1 MSTFVNKLKSWVAG
15 DHFEDDLYEY
25 EDEAMDYAEPAAHDA
40 SNQVVATPRNE
51 RRNLKVVDHPS
62 SNAMAQ
68 VVVVE
73 PKTFDEAL
81 DIIHHLK
88 SRKAV
93 ILNLQLLDTAQSQRV
108 VDFLSGATHAIEG
121 HQQRIGEGVF
131 IFTPH
136 NVMIASNPSTG
147 KEGLSLSEAYWNTPR

>member
-25 EDEAMDYAEPAAHDA
+25 EDEAMDYAEPSAHEPT
-40 SNQVVATPRNE
+40 NQVVASPRNE

-62 SNAMAQ
+62 STMAQ

-93 ILNLQLLDTAQSQRV
+93 ILNLQLLDTA
-108 VDFLSGATHAIEG
+108 H
-121 HQQRIGEGVF
+121 
-131 IFTPH
+131 H
-136 NVMIASNPSTG
+136 NVLWISFLAPHMPLKATNNALA
-147 KEGLSLSEAYWNTPR
+147 KACLSSHLIM